1 METKQEKIVIT
12 DEWPCLVIMNRIEVD
27 YTESDENSIELQYTG
42 KRPDMYVEFSPEDP
56 EDLHC
61 LPSVIVTGEDTLQ
74 YREDVKVI
82 IRHKGLVR
90 LCCCKGGKA
99 VLHGTI
105 PLSESFLQL
114 DSAVDAKDATI
125 QSEQIEYMVSRS
137 VMHLGGVEAESVQLS
152 IEDSCQSSI
161 ERLNCSLIDVSLE
174 NNCSILLKGH
184 AGEIDMDLGDGC
196 WGDITGLTYQ
206 DSMFGYAEE
215 GSLKQ

>member
-12 DEWPCLVIMNRIEVD
+12 EEWPCLVIMNRIEVD
-27 YTESDENSIELQYTG
+27 YTESDEDSIELHYTG
-42 KRPDMYVEFSPEDP
+42 KRPDVYVEFSPEDP

-61 LPSVIVTGEDTLQ
+61 LPSVIVAGEDTLQ

-114 DSAVDAKDATI
+114 DSAVDAK
-125 QSEQIEYMVSRS
+125 MP
-137 VMHLGGVEAESVQLS
+137 
-152 IEDSCQSSI
+152 QSSRNRSNTWFPVRFCI
-161 ERLNCSLIDVSLE
+161 SVAWKLSRCSSLSKTVARVLLN
-174 NNCSILLKGH
+174 
-184 AGEIDMDLGDGC
+184 A
-196 WGDITGLTYQ
+196 
-206 DSMFGYAEE
+206 
-215 GSLKQ
+215 